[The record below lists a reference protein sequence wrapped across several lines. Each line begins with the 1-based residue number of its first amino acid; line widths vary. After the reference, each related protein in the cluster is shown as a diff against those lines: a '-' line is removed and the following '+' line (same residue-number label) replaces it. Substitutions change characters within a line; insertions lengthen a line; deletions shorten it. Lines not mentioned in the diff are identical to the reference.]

1 LSGLDKTITNAYYVI
16 DLDRK
21 SGLPRSIQMVVLT
34 GSKGET
40 EAKDK
45 KITGGKH
52 VSFRFDYKLSEFGK
66 LKKPAIP
73 TEAQRLLAKG

>member
-1 LSGLDKTITNAYYVI
+1 LSGLDKRLTNSYYLI
-16 DLDRK
+16 DINRK
-21 SGLPRSIQMVVLT
+21 TGLPRSIQMVILT
-34 GSKGET
+34 ASKGET
-40 EAKDK
+40 ESKDR

-52 VSFRFDYKLSEFGK
+52 VAFRFDYKLSEYGK